1 MGPSRSFGADRGAGA
16 RWGAGAPPAR
26 PLPRCRWRRWP
37 PRCGR
42 ERARAAR
49 GEHGVDE
56 PVEHFWLFGFGCCF
70 GFDFQLCAVSLESP
84 RIKVKDGAREQK

>member
-16 RWGAGAPPAR
+16 RWGAGVPPAR
-26 PLPRCRWRRWP
+26 PLHRCRWRRRP

-56 PVEHFWLFGFGCCF
+56 PVEHFLLLDLAVCCF
-70 GFDFQLCAVSLESP
+70 GFDFQLCAVSLENQSQ
-84 RIKVKDGAREQK
+84 KDGAEEQK